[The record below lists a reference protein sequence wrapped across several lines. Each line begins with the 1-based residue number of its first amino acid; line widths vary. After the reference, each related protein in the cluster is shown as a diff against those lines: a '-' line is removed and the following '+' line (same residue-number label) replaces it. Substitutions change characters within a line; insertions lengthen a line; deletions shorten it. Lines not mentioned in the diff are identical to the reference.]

1 MMPSWL
7 WWKHGRTRSLRLP
20 EVHEVWSAMVVEAL
34 DSSVIIT
41 AIFVGAGLMAYVV
54 IPGLILMWDRVL
66 DAVGENEEG
75 GRKGA

>member
-1 MMPSWL
+1 
-7 WWKHGRTRSLRLP
+7 
-20 EVHEVWSAMVVEAL
+20 MVVEAM

-41 AIFVGAGLMAYVV
+41 TIFVGAALLAYVV

-66 DAVGENEEG
+66 DAVGKNDEG